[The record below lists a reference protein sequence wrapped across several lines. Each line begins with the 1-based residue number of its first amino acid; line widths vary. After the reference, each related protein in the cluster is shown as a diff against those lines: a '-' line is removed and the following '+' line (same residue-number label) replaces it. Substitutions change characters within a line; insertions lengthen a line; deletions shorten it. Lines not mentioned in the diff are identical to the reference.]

1 MSTLSANKVF
11 RHLETS
17 KARIVVEQGGT
28 RSGKTY
34 NILMWIISYCLRNT
48 GKTITICRKTYPALR
63 ASAMRD
69 FIEIAD
75 SMGIPMN
82 GILNKS
88 TSEIRLN
95 GNLIEFIGL
104 DQPQKIRGRK
114 RDMAFANEA
123 NELSKEDFFQLN
135 IRTRERF
142 ILDYN
147 PSEEFHWIYD
157 EVIPR
162 DDCDFFQTTYKD
174 NPFLSQLEIK
184 EIERLQQTDPFYWMV
199 YGLGERGANPTTI
212 FRANEVKKIPD
223 RATLLGYGLD
233 FGFTNNP
240 SALVAAYI
248 DGDNLYFQELLY
260 QTNLT
265 NQDLNEKFKQLNLV
279 KGVRI
284 VADSA
289 EPKSIEE
296 LHRLGWNVF
305 PCDKGTGSINLGIDL
320 MKRYILNVTN
330 DSVNL
335 IKEFRNYKW
344 EQDKNGKAL
353 NIPVKM
359 FDHGIDAVRYVIMS
373 RLSKPNFGKYAIR

>member
-1 MSTLSANKVF
+1 M
-11 RHLETS
+11 
-17 KARIVVEQGGT
+17 VEQGGT

-34 NILMWIISYCLRNT
+34 NILIWIITYLLRNT
-48 GKTITICRKTYPALR
+48 GKTVTICRKTYPALR

-69 FIEIAD
+69 FLEIIGN
-75 SMGIPMN
+75 MGLPVEGMW
-82 GILNKS
+82 NKS
-88 TSEIRLN
+88 TSEIRIN
-95 GNLIEFIGL
+95 GNLVEFIGL

-142 ILDYN
+142 IMDYN

-157 EVIPR
+157 DVLPR
-162 DDCDFFQTTYKD
+162 DDCDFFKTTYND
-174 NPFLSQLEIK
+174 NPFLTPTEVQ
-184 EIERLQQTDPFYWMV
+184 EIERLQQTDPFYWTV

-212 FRANEVKKIPD
+212 FRANEVKKIPE

-240 SALVAAYI
+240 SSLVAAYV
-248 DGDNLYFQELLY
+248 DGDNLYFDELLY

-265 NQDLNEKFKQLNLV
+265 NQDLDGKFKELNLV
-279 KGVRI
+279 KGARI

-296 LHRLGWNVF
+296 LHRRGWNIH
-305 PCDKGTGSINLGIDL
+305 PCDKGTGSVNLGIDL
-320 MKRYILNVTN
+320 MKRHILNVTVG
-330 DSVNL
+330 SLNL

-353 NIPVKM
+353 NVPVKM
-359 FDHGIDAVRYVIMS
+359 FDHGMDACRYIVMN
-373 RLSKPNFGKYAIR
+373 RLSRPNSGSYSIR